1 MQAWDVPG
9 GGRAVNE
16 RRRVRNSDVP
26 ELTREDA
33 GPARILVVDDHPDNI
48 TILRDRLEARGYVTT
63 AARDG
68 EEALA
73 ALGALDGE
81 TPPDNIEFPDLI
93 LLDVMLPKID
103 GFEVARRIKANRQLP
118 FIPVI
123 MQTALD
129 TTEDKVV
136 GLDAGADDYITKP
149 INFEELEAR
158 MRSLLRI
165 KLLQSKVERQKGE
178 LEAINDQ
185 LVRIAQTDALTGI
198 DNRRRLDERLAE
210 TFEHSVRLAE
220 PFAVVMCDLDRFKS
234 VNDTYGHQAGD
245 AVLQQFARLLEQKAR
260 AIDWV
265 GRYGG
270 EEFLIILPGADLSD
284 ARAVADRVRR
294 AVEASTFTFDDVE
307 IRRTM
312 SCGVAAWP
320 HSRFHDVGSVVR
332 AADDALYRA
341 KADGRNR
348 VVPWD
353 ESIDCAPD
361 SGTEGKEVD
370 GTANA
375 SEPSPARSPTPS
387 NADFGSND
395 HRA

>member
-1 MQAWDVPG
+1 MPD
-9 GGRAVNE
+9 
-16 RRRVRNSDVP
+16 
-26 ELTREDA
+26 LTREST

-103 GFEVARRIKANRQLP
+103 GFEVARRIKANRRLP

-129 TTEDKVV
+129 TTADKVV

-149 INFEELEAR
+149 INFDELEAR

-294 AVEASTFTFDDVE
+294 AVEACTFTFDDVE

-320 HSRFHDVGSVVR
+320 HSRLHDVGSVVR

-348 VVPWD
+348 VVQWD

-361 SGTEGKEVD
+361 PGTEGKERD
-370 GTANA
+370 GTADVSAA
-375 SEPSPARSPTPS
+375 SSAAARSPTPS

-395 HRA
+395 RRA